1 MDVEFHIG
9 SLLNGAVF
17 ALAGILL
24 LAVVSHVLVGV
35 LGRLRGFDAWEEI
48 ARKQNLPLA
57 LFLGLLTLG
66 VAIIIAAALH

>member
-17 ALAGILL
+17 AIAGILL
-24 LAVVSHVLVGV
+24 LAIVAHVLLGV
-35 LGRLRGFDAWEEI
+35 IGKVRGIDLWDEI
-48 ARKQNLPLA
+48 AGKQNLPLA
-57 LFLGLLTLG
+57 LYAGLLTLG